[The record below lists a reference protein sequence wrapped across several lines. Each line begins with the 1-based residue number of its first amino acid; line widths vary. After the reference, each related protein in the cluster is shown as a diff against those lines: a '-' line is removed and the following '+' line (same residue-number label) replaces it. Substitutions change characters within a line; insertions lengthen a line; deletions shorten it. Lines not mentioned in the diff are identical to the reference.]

1 MQNFKL
7 KSSCCFFN
15 FTWGN
20 VFSCFEVGYLLLFP
34 QISDRIRGAG
44 SSDKDRAQSME
55 YSLLMSTFISVIGGF
70 CFIMCSIYLVDDRE
84 KAEQVT
90 RNEDE
95 DTNSLLNTVP
105 SDDFLQAGHENG
117 AVDNCSDYDDDNDDD
132 ELLDDEPISPAM
144 SEREA
149 LVVPVDVHGTPPTAE
164 EEHNFKVV

>member
-1 MQNFKL
+1 MFFLALKL
-7 KSSCCFFN
+7 DHN
-15 FTWGN
+15 LN
-20 VFSCFEVGYLLLFP
+20 LLLFP

-44 SSDKDRAQSME
+44 SSDKDHAQSME